1 MTADDLNK
9 LLVFLKVKGI
19 FTLVRMFAYMVGT
32 KYEHRGVKNLT

>member
-1 MTADDLNK
+1 MITPHNK
-9 LLVFLKVKGI
+9 KGI